1 MTQFKTS
8 VFSRS
13 YAHIEMTDTSRE
25 LTVTFHLT
33 ESEAKELMEIATDI
47 YRRLNYEKS

>member
-8 VFSRS
+8 VYSRS
-13 YAHIEMTDTSRE
+13 HAHLEITDTSRE

-47 YRRLNYEKS
+47 YRRL